1 MRYIL
6 LDIYHKEF
14 IMTMIA
20 KVFQNGRSQAVRLP
34 KEYRVDSDE
43 VYIEKIGH
51 SIMIIQKEKSK
62 WDVMRNALQDLKDFQ
77 FERNQP
83 SLQERDLF

>member
-1 MRYIL
+1 
-6 LDIYHKEF
+6 
-14 IMTMIA
+14 MTQIA

-62 WDVMRNALQDLKDFQ
+62 WDVMRNALEDLKDFQ

-83 SLQERDLF
+83 CVQERDLF

>member
-1 MRYIL
+1 MAQ
-6 LDIYHKEF
+6 
-14 IMTMIA
+14 IA

-62 WDVMRNALQDLKDFQ
+62 WDVMRNALEDLKDFQ
-77 FERNQP
+77 YDRNQP
-83 SLQERDLF
+83 LIQERDLF

>member
-1 MRYIL
+1 
-6 LDIYHKEF
+6 
-14 IMTMIA
+14 MTQIA

-62 WDVMRNALQDLKDFQ
+62 WDVMRNALEDLKDFHY
-77 FERNQP
+77 ERNQP
-83 SLQERDLF
+83 SVQERDLF

>member
-1 MRYIL
+1 
-6 LDIYHKEF
+6 
-14 IMTMIA
+14 MTQIA
-20 KVFQNGRSQAVRLP
+20 KIFQNGRSQAVRLP

-62 WDVMRNALQDLKDFQ
+62 WDVMRHALEDLKDFE

-83 SLQERDLF
+83 TLQERDLF